1 MPTKKETGK
10 GASFDTRANP
20 FANKTLSPSVRADY
34 TEVPNIG
41 KALQVL
47 CNAGCAA
54 IVGAT
59 RDGGAMVL
67 TILDGDTRHRTY
79 CSTSAELQE
88 AVDAIIDMYGE
99 D

>member
-1 MPTKKETGK
+1 MPTSKEKAK
-10 GASFDTRANP
+10 GANFDTRPNP
-20 FANKTLSPSVRADY
+20 FANKAPAHAVRADY

-47 CNAGCAA
+47 CNAGCAV

-59 RDGGAMVL
+59 RDGGALVL

-79 CSTSAELQE
+79 CSTSPELQD

>member
-1 MPTKKETGK
+1 MPTKKESGK
-10 GASFDTRANP
+10 GANFDTRANP
-20 FANKTLSPSVRADY
+20 FTHKTPSTVVRADY

-47 CNAGCAA
+47 CVAGCA
-54 IVGAT
+54 IILGAT

-79 CSTSAELQE
+79 CSTSEEIQDAF
-88 AVDAIIDMYGE
+88 DAIIDMYGE
-99 D
+99 G